1 MIKWTQ
7 KWIMEK
13 AGQVYRMYLCIVSSF
28 SVTSYYPGN
37 WFFFSCPLYAFQ
49 DQSEGTGG
57 GWKRRNSYLENYFYQ
72 HWGFPRKYLRQIVL
86 NWNTSHLVNCLIL
99 WHPYKHVPH
108 RPSDNML
115 EKFKTWISNLISLK
129 CRVIANT
136 AYLHQFGLD
145 CFLASKI
152 ETSDRFSS
160 QRLILQTIYVL
171 NKKILQKHP

>member
-1 MIKWTQ
+1 MKIVFWVHSAQMAHPSWYSGVLVVSLQIVHFISSLYMYIYAHRKKTLWKGDIIMIKWTQ

-72 HWGFPRKYLRQIVL
+72 HWGFPKKYLRQNCKSVL
-86 NWNTSHLVNCLIL
+86 KHFSFSKFSHFVTSYWRCT
-99 WHPYKHVPH
+99 
-108 RPSDNML
+108 R
-115 EKFKTWISNLISLK
+115 
-129 CRVIANT
+129 
-136 AYLHQFGLD
+136 
-145 CFLASKI
+145 LALYGS
-152 ETSDRFSS
+152 
-160 QRLILQTIYVL
+160 
-171 NKKILQKHP
+171 